1 MLQSFKVNPFII
13 TESLLEKGGQGVL
26 EPVTRLIFKKKK
38 KKRFSEPVTLLTS
51 KSLPFE
57 TSQCIPR
64 GLGPS
69 EPWPSLCHWS
79 SSLHSQRSSQWCA
92 ARSNKVFVWRDPP
105 PMHVGRT
112 GANRG
117 QLGAPGPSRQCLES
131 HTTVVSSLAALVP
144 RIKMLDSSPQEPLK
158 WRVYS
163 LLKLRMMNS
172 RAYRKSK
179 GVSKGRDRREACG
192 KLGSVS

>member
-1 MLQSFKVNPFII
+1 MVR
-13 TESLLEKGGQGVL
+13 ESWNLLRGLFLK
-26 EPVTRLIFKKKK
+26 RK

-92 ARSNKVFVWRDPP
+92 ARSNKVFVWR
-105 PMHVGRT
+105 
-112 GANRG
+112 ANRG